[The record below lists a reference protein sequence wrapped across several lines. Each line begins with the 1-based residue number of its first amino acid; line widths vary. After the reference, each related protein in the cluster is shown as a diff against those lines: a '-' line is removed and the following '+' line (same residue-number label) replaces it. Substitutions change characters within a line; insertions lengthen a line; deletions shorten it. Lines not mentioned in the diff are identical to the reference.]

1 MKLGEPEKKKKQE
14 SEVET
19 WARLD
24 IRSKRSRT
32 RNDLALLVM
41 GTSFLLYLYVCIVF
55 SIRSRSF
62 LRITL
67 SARQSAH
74 FTLALRT

>member
-1 MKLGEPEKKKKQE
+1 MKLGEPEKKKKRQE

-32 RNDLALLVM
+32 GHELTHLVM
-41 GTSFLLYLYVCIVF
+41 GTSVLLYLYVCIVF
-55 SIRSRSF
+55 SIRLRSY

-74 FTLALRT
+74 FMLVL